1 VVADG
6 SSEPADGA
14 NRADTLPDRAPVAAM
29 TGDGPGADRPTRLDL
44 FDASRVE
51 PPWALLA
58 DLRRDAPVVPIEGG
72 MRYVT
77 THAACRAVLRDV
89 DSFSNASGFKA
100 PGVEI
105 PADERLLG
113 ELDPPRH
120 TAVRRVMVTA
130 LTPKVV
136 RGAEE
141 FIRRTAHALL
151 KAVPARGRAD
161 LVPAFTVPLPNRV
174 TVHLLGLPADDADQ
188 IARWAKELMESD
200 FPATNRTARGE
211 GFAGA
216 FPAFAGYIDDQIRR
230 RADQLGGEAPRDV
243 LGRLVQLKVDG
254 VRLHPTQVRALVRNL
269 ITGGLTTTSQL
280 LGNLVYQLFT
290 VPGVDAAVRDDEAR
304 LASAIEESLRVT
316 PPVLFVPRGCRRDTA
331 VGPSAVHAG
340 DRIIVGTA
348 SANRDEDIFD
358 GGDEFHVDRLNA
370 DQHLTFGYGAH
381 VCPGATLARTVA
393 RIGVQSFLE
402 RFPAG
407 TARLESSFTYENVP
421 TYFECGP
428 ARLPIETGIA

>member
-1 VVADG
+1 
-6 SSEPADGA
+6 
-14 NRADTLPDRAPVAAM
+14 
-29 TGDGPGADRPTRLDL
+29 
-44 FDASRVE
+44 
-51 PPWALLA
+51 LLA
-58 DLRRDAPVVPIEGG
+58 DLRRDAPVVPISGG

-77 THAACRAVLRDV
+77 THAACRGVLRDAE
-89 DSFSNASGFKA
+89 SFSNASGFKA

-105 PADERLLG
+105 PVDERILG

-130 LTPKVV
+130 LTPKAV
-136 RGAEE
+136 RGVEE
-141 FIRRTAHALL
+141 FIRSTARALL
-151 KAVPARGRAD
+151 AAVPARGRAD

-230 RADQLGGEAPRDV
+230 RAEQPGGEAPRDV
-243 LGRLVQLKVDG
+243 LGRLLQLEVDG
-254 VRLHPTQVRALVRNL
+254 IRLHPTQVRALARNL

-280 LGNLVYQLFT
+280 LGNLIYQLFT
-290 VPGVDAAVRDDEAR
+290 VANLDAALRDDGAR
-304 LASAIEESLRVT
+304 LAPAIEESLRVA

-331 VGPSAVHAG
+331 VGGSAIQAG
-340 DRIIVGTA
+340 DRVIVGTA
-348 SANRDEDIFD
+348 SANRDEDVFA
-358 GGDEFHVDRLNA
+358 GGDEFRVDRLNA
-370 DQHLTFGYGAH
+370 DEHLTFGYGPH

-393 RIGVQSFLE
+393 RIGVESFLD
-402 RFPAG
+402 RFAPG
-407 TARLESSFTYENVP
+407 SVRLAPGYAYENVP

-428 ARLPIETGIA
+428 ARLPVETGIT